1 MTPEKASV
9 ILEYL
14 LPQIESE
21 AQTTSRV
28 LAAVPTENADY
39 KPSDRCMCAR
49 DLARHLVGADIWFLQ
64 SVADG
69 EFKTPDDTPLKE
81 KSGAELA
88 GIYSSQI
95 AANVERLKALPGE
108 RLAAKMKFFD
118 FEMSAIDLV
127 QLMLKHS
134 VHHRGQLSS
143 YLRPMGVKV
152 PAIYGGSADEPVTAP
167 AEAKA

>member
-9 ILEYL
+9 VLEYL
-14 LPQIESE
+14 LPQIERE

-28 LAAVPTENADY
+28 LAAVPAENADY
-39 KPSDRCMCAR
+39 RPSEKCMCAG
-49 DLARHLVGADIWFLQ
+49 DLARHLAGADIWFLQ

-81 KSGAELA
+81 KIGAELA
-88 GIYSSQI
+88 AIYTSQI
-95 AANVERLKALPGE
+95 AAVVERLRALPAE
-108 RLAAKMKFFD
+108 RLAAEMKFFG
-118 FEMSAIDLV
+118 FEMPAIDLV

-143 YLRPMGVKV
+143 YLRPMGAKV